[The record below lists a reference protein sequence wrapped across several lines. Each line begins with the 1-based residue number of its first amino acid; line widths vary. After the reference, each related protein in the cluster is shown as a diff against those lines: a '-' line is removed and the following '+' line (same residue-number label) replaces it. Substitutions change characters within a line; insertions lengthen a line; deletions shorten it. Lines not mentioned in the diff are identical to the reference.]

1 MDVTRVSP
9 YLSPQPVERTQEMNS
24 PGRSENKSEGVQET
38 AVPKDRVQL
47 SNHCREVDMAKKV
60 TMQQDE
66 IRMEKVEQ
74 LRHAIKSGTY
84 VVEPDKLAE
93 KMLGEIW

>member
-9 YLSPQPVERTQEMNS
+9 HVNQPVEKVQEVNS
-24 PGRSENKSEGVQET
+24 PGRNEDRCAGLQESG
-38 AVPKDRVQL
+38 ASKDRVQL
-47 SNHCREVDMAKKV
+47 SGQHREVDMAKKV

-66 IRMEKVEQ
+66 VRLEKVEQ
-74 LRHAIKSGTY
+74 LRQAVKSGTY
-84 VVEPDKLAE
+84 VVEPEKIAE